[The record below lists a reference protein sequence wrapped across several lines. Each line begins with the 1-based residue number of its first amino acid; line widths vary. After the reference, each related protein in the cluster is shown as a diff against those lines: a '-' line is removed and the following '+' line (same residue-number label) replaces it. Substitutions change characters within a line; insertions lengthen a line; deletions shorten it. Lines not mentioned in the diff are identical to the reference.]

1 MLKKSAIVAVLSGAA
16 ILTGGVAATMASAAP
31 AESPV
36 PSVGDDFCPAPWQWN
51 GPGVV
56 GLSGESTSY
65 EACGGSSVEST
76 EGLVNGACLLP
87 WQWNGPFNALLTENA
102 TSYAACN
109 E

>member
-16 ILTGGVAATMASAAP
+16 ILTGGVAASMATAAP

-36 PSVGDDFCPAPWQWN
+36 PSFGNDFCPAPWQWN
-51 GPGVV
+51 GPGTV
-56 GLSGESTSY
+56 GISGETTSY
-65 EACGGSSVEST
+65 AACNGSSVDSV
-76 EGLVNGACLLP
+76 EGYGNGVCLLP
-87 WQWNGPFNALLTENA
+87 WQWNGPFNGLLTGNT